1 MSLVG
6 AGPGEPELLTI
17 KGLRLIESADVIVH
31 DRLIDERLL
40 GMAGANAQLVNV
52 GKVPGGVGRR
62 QSDIN
67 ALLINEARQ
76 GKSVVRLKGGD
87 PYVFGRGGEE
97 TEALA
102 GAGVP
107 FEVIPGV
114 TSAVAAPAYAGIP
127 LTHRDH
133 ASSFTVVSG
142 SNSETGDRSS
152 PDWAALAKTPG
163 TLVILMGWRSLPD
176 IARSLI
182 KNGKSRDTPA
192 AVVSWG
198 SEPWQKTVIGTLE
211 SIADSAKAQGL
222 AAPATIVIGEV
233 VGLGNRLN
241 WFEAL
246 PLLGRRV
253 LVTRTRNQAGMLSRR
268 LAELGAVPVEI
279 PTIAIRPPDDYSALD
294 SALARISEFDWI
306 VFASANAVRSVRDRL
321 RSTGLDSRA
330 LHGTKVAVIGPAT
343 ARALDDLGIVPDLTP
358 AVATSNGLADALGDK
373 LATDSSVLLPR
384 ADIATQE
391 LPELLRGVGAT
402 VTEATAYRTVIPE
415 GSRERAIKAIRDGA
429 DAATFTSSSTVR
441 NLLRVL
447 DGGPEHLSGIKV
459 ACIGPTT
466 ASTAGRL
473 GLKVDIVANTPT
485 IGGLTAALVEFFTSG
500 K

>member
-1 MSLVG
+1 M
-6 AGPGEPELLTI
+6 
-17 KGLRLIESADVIVH
+17 
-31 DRLIDERLL
+31 
-40 GMAGANAQLVNV
+40 
-52 GKVPGGVGRR
+52 
-62 QSDIN
+62 
-67 ALLINEARQ
+67 
-76 GKSVVRLKGGD
+76 
-87 PYVFGRGGEE
+87 
-97 TEALA
+97 
-102 GAGVP
+102 
-107 FEVIPGV
+107 
-114 TSAVAAPAYAGIP
+114 
-127 LTHRDH
+127 
-133 ASSFTVVSG
+133 
-142 SNSETGDRSS
+142 SS

-198 SEPWQKTVIGTLE
+198 SEPWQKTVIGNLE

-279 PTIAIRPPDDYSALD
+279 PTIDIRPPDDYSALD

-306 VFASANAVRSVRDRL
+306 VLASANAVRSVHDRL

-373 LATDSSVLLPR
+373 LATGSSVLLPR

-415 GSRERAIKAIRDGA
+415 GSRDRAIKAIRDGV